1 MSKLKLLIASFLLAG
16 ASFADQVDTHL
27 FNFSNTLETVS
38 VHGALNPN
46 SELAEHGSRF
56 IFRVA
61 YDYQN
66 DPLAISSGGTQVD
79 QLIDDIQT
87 INAGFGIL
95 INPRILLGVDVPVHH
110 VNLTS
115 VGATA
120 TGASDQDSWTVGDV
134 TVHAKVRLSGD
145 DSKVAFAVMPYATL
159 PTGDIEY
166 FVSDD
171 SYAFGGRFLVD
182 TRVADRVG
190 LYANAGYTHASNANF
205 QNIDR
210 DNRIE
215 WGAAASIDLVQDKGS
230 LDVLGLNLEGLGSVN
245 VIDYEDDQNPIVVRG
260 GLRAKLGKAV
270 LFGGA
275 SWDGIGESES
285 QDFSYYGGL
294 KLALGGAAPVAA
306 PEPAPAP
313 EPTPEPTPEPKV
325 MKEVIKEKLEVVKK
339 ELSVVREINF
349 ASGSA
354 QIKPESHAILDS
366 AAEKLTP
373 FMDQISTITVHG
385 HTDTTG
391 GAALNKSLS
400 QKRAEAV
407 AAYLAGKGI
416 EASKLKAVGHGEEN
430 PKVFPEKT
438 AEDRRLNR
446 RVEFVVK
453 DTVTVEKN
461 LDVQKEVMPA
471 DEEGK

>member
-1 MSKLKLLIASFLLAG
+1 MLAG

-46 SELAEHGSRF
+46 SELAKHGSRVV
-56 IFRVA
+56 FRVA

-66 DPLAISSGGTQVD
+66 DPLAIAAGGNQID
-79 QLIDDIQT
+79 QLVDDIQT

-95 INPRILLGVDVPVHH
+95 VHPRVLLGVDVPVHY
-110 VNLTS
+110 VDLNPT
-115 VGATA
+115 GAAA
-120 TGASDQDSWTVGDV
+120 TGVTDQENWTVGDV
-134 TVHAKVRLSGD
+134 GVHAKLRLSGD
-145 DSKVAFAVMPYATL
+145 DSKVAVALMPYGIL
-159 PTGDIEY
+159 PTGDADY

-171 SYAFGGRFLVD
+171 SYAFGGKILVD

-190 LYANAGYTHASNANF
+190 LYANAGYTYSKDANF

-215 WGAAASIDLVQDKGS
+215 WGAAASIDLVQGKGA

-245 VIDYEDDQNPIVVRG
+245 VVDYEDDQNPINVRG

-275 SWDGIGESES
+275 SWDGWGESETS
-285 QDFSYYGGL
+285 DFSYYGGL

-313 EPTPEPTPEPKV
+313 EPTPEPTPEPQV
-325 MKEVIKEKLEVVKK
+325 IKEVIKEKLEVVKK

-349 ASGSA
+349 ATGSA

-366 AAEKLTP
+366 AAEKLSP

-385 HTDTTG
+385 HSDTTG
-391 GAALNKSLS
+391 GAAFNKSLS

-407 AAYLAGKGI
+407 AAYLAGQGI
-416 EASKLKAVGHGEEN
+416 DASKLKAVGHGEEN

-461 LDVQKEVMPA
+461 LDVQKEIVPA
-471 DEEGK
+471 DAEEEGDE